1 MNATAISR
9 LRMLEIRSKYKR
21 FVGKHQTL
29 FKNRDFMYP
38 GDLQRLSGV
47 KISNTRRWISGF
59 ALQKTCRWF
68 QMSHDPMND
77 PASPE
82 FITGNI
88 ISVFQ

>member
-47 KISNTRRWISGF
+47 KISNTRRWVYREYYFCFSMTFLFDIKNEI
-59 ALQKTCRWF
+59 LLV
-68 QMSHDPMND
+68 
-77 PASPE
+77 
-82 FITGNI
+82 NI
-88 ISVFQ
+88 LREEQYL